1 MASAERD
8 PITGVWGEVPSG
20 VQGLSPWSLKWLGG
34 EEGKAP
40 WSWWHFNTQSTF
52 HFLRF
57 SCGIMHWCN
66 GCKFL

>member
-40 WSWWHFNTQSTF
+40 
-52 HFLRF
+52 
-57 SCGIMHWCN
+57 
-66 GCKFL
+66 